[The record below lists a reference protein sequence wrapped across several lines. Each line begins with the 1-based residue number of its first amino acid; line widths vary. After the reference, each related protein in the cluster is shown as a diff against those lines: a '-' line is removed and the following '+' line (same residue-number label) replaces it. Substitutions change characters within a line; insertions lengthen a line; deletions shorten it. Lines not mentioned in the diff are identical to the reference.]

1 MSSAAAPK
9 DVRGAEAVLSA
20 RNLVK
25 HFPVRS
31 RGLVRRRIGEVHAV
45 CDVSLDLY
53 PHETLGLVG
62 ESGCGKSTTA
72 RLLLNLIP
80 ATSGSVYYQGHDLT
94 TLGRSAMR
102 PLRRD
107 LQIVFQDPFA
117 SLDPR
122 MPVSEL
128 IAEPLRIHAGTA
140 ARGGS
145 VSVSC
150 CGWSDSALSTPTG
163 TRTSSPAVSGSG
175 SASRGHWHCE
185 PKVLVLDEPVSALDV
200 SIQAGVL
207 NLLEALQEKFG
218 LSYLFVSHDLSV
230 VRHIADRVAVMYLG
244 RIVEVAHHRSAL
256 HGAPPIR
263 TPRR

>member
-1 MSSAAAPK
+1 QR
-9 DVRGAEAVLSA
+9 VGGAVMTTPPVPAQTSPEGSQTKPVLSA

-128 IAEPLRIHAGTA
+128 IAEPLRIH
-140 ARGGS
+140 RRYGGE
-145 VSVSC
+145 
-150 CGWSDSALSTPTG
+150 G
-163 TRTSSPAVSGSG
+163 
-175 SASRGHWHCE
+175 
-185 PKVLVLDEPVSALDV
+185 
-200 SIQAGVL
+200 
-207 NLLEALQEKFG
+207 
-218 LSYLFVSHDLSV
+218 
-230 VRHIADRVAVMYLG
+230 
-244 RIVEVAHHRSAL
+244 
-256 HGAPPIR
+256 
-263 TPRR
+263 